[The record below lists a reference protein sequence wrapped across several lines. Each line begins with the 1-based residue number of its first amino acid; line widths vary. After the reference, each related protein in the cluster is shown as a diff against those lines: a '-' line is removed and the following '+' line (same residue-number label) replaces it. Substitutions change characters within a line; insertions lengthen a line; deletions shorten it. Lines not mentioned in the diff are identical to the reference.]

1 VDERA
6 SVVTYLVKSTH
17 VREREEGLEQRLLRG
32 RVREWEVEDVVYA
45 EGGEEEDDGRE
56 GRAVYLGG
64 GVGLEGGEDV
74 LGVEAEAA
82 AGLGPGESRG

>member
-1 VDERA
+1 
-6 SVVTYLVKSTH
+6 
-17 VREREEGLEQRLLRG
+17 
-32 RVREWEVEDVVYA
+32 VYA